1 MATLQS
7 EPVKIGVI
15 GLGRFGKL
23 HAATLSGLAEA
34 ELVGL
39 VARRQASLD
48 AVAEEHPQVRA
59 LVAAGGGVLQVEP
72 AARVALRVVLR
83 AGVGR
88 VAVVARDP
96 KVGVAPVP
104 LEELQDDRVLVDLR
118 EVAGGR
124 RVSLMPHGRERDVGG
139 CLRVLTSG
147 SAKG

>member
-48 AVAEEHPQVRA
+48 AVAKEHPEVRGWTDLSRA
-59 LVAAGGGVLQVEP
+59 IVESG
-72 AARVALRVVLR
+72 AEAW
-83 AGVGR
+83 
-88 VAVVARDP
+88 VVACTT
-96 KVGVAPVP
+96 A
-104 LEELQDDRVLVDLR
+104 
-118 EVAGGR
+118 
-124 RVSLMPHGRERDVGG
+124 
-139 CLRVLTSG
+139 
-147 SAKG
+147 